1 MTFAST
7 DDALLIREAFSDAW
21 RLLLSQE
28 RVTADNVV
36 HAPDVLLEAIFE
48 AMEIGERD
56 EQKLVAAA
64 VRKMAHYERT
74 NPLPVDD
81 DNDTVH

>member
-1 MTFAST
+1 MIGPSS

-28 RVTADNVV
+28 RVTASNVV
-36 HAPDVLLEAIFE
+36 HAPDVLLEGILDAIE
-48 AMEIGERD
+48 TGERD

-64 VRKMAHYERT
+64 VRKMAHYERD
-74 NPLPVDD
+74 NPPSPDD
-81 DNDTVH
+81 DNDTFH